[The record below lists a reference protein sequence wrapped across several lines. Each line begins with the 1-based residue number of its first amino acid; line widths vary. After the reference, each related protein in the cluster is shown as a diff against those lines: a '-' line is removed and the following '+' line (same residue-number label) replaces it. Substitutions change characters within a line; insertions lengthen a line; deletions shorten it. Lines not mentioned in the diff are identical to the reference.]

1 MAAERRSYTWRTMST
16 GIGEALRAAR
26 RQQGRSLADAAAAT
40 RVRESYLAALEE
52 EEFAALGGD
61 VYVKGFLRSYAK
73 FLGLDDDA
81 MLEAYRLLHERPE
94 EAPPIA
100 PQRRPIDPDQRDGLP
115 PIAIAGAVALALL
128 GLFAL
133 FNRGEEDPGPTVP
146 APAPVTESER
156 MLAPDD
162 AAGDDAA
169 GDAAVS
175 TAPSM
180 DPNAPAVEETETETV
195 EGPLRIRVVVGEGG
209 SGLRVI
215 ADGVVRLDSDQ
226 PSGTDL
232 TFEAEESVTFRITNA
247 AAVRLV
253 VNGED
258 QGELGAPDEVV
269 NLHFVVAS

>member
-1 MAAERRSYTWRTMST
+1 MTQGRPSYTWRTMST

-73 FLGLDDDA
+73 FLGLNDDA
-81 MLEAYRLLHERPE
+81 LLESYRRLHERPE

-115 PIAIAGAVALALL
+115 PLAVAGAVALALL

-156 MLAPDD
+156 MLAPD
-162 AAGDDAA
+162 AAADVA
-169 GDAAVS
+169 

-195 EGPLRIRVVVGEGG
+195 EGPMRVRVVVGEGG

-215 ADGVVRLDSDQ
+215 ADDVVRLDSDQ

-232 TFEAEESVTFRITNA
+232 TFEAQESITFRITNA

-253 VNGED
+253 INGED
-258 QGELGAPDEVV
+258 QGELGEPGEVV

>member
-1 MAAERRSYTWRTMST
+1 MST

-81 MLEAYRLLHERPE
+81 LLESYRRLHERPE
-94 EAPPIA
+94 EAPIA

-115 PIAIAGAVALALL
+115 PLAVAGAVALALL

-156 MLAPDD
+156 MLAPD
-162 AAGDDAA
+162 AGAEVA
-169 GDAAVS
+169 

-195 EGPLRIRVVVGEGG
+195 EGPLRVRVVVGEGG
-209 SGLRVI
+209 SALRVI
-215 ADGVVRLDSDQ
+215 ADDVVRLDSDQ

-232 TFEAEESVTFRITNA
+232 TFEAQESITFRIANA

-258 QGELGAPDEVV
+258 QGELGEPDEVV